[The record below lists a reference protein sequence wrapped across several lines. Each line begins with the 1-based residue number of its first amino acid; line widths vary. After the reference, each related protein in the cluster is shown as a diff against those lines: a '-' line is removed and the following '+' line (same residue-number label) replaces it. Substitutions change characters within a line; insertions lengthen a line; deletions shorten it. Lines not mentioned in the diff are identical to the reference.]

1 MVTVFDRSSEPNHI
15 LIDVSEQQSSGT
27 VSLVKPS
34 MTSTSSSSS
43 QPHRRA
49 RRHTTDAEMVNEQLN
64 PEIDGEFE
72 MEKGLEKEIAAGGER
87 KFRTADKSSKISTE
101 STGVSRT
108 AQNMNP
114 DLYMAAKRGDID
126 FIKQLKAEDMERPIT
141 FQETP
146 KSNTILHIAASS
158 GHYQLVEAICQSHYE
173 LELRINSAGDLPL
186 HVATSGGHLDLVKK
200 MAGTELPKVKNNEGN
215 TPLHLAL
222 INKYKVDFNLVLK
235 SRYSEMADFLV
246 EQEPEVSYYLNKEH
260 KSPLYMAAEA
270 GDVKLVKLMIE
281 KANISQMPIE
291 EVQLIVHA
299 AITGK
304 NTGKFTSELL
314 HCVSISIY
322 AYGGN

>member
-72 MEKGLEKEIAAGGER
+72 MEELEKEIAAGGER

-186 HVATSGGHLDLVKK
+186 HVARSGGHLDLVKK

-235 SRYSEMADFLV
+235 SRYSEMADFLG

-270 GDVKLVKLMIE
+270 GDVKLVKLMIK
-281 KANISQMPIE
+281 KANISQIPIE
-291 EVQLIVHA
+291 EVQLIAHA

-304 NTGKFTSELL
+304 NIGKFTSELL